1 MSDAIGFASF
11 VMRVRSA
18 GVNAASVLNAIE
30 RAERDRYLH
39 PDDRR
44 RAHAEEMLPLP
55 CGQATERLDDTVR
68 LVQTLDLDERHRVL
82 EIGTGSGF
90 LTDLLAQVAK
100 RVVTLERYR
109 TLLNDAKE
117 RHAERE
123 LRNIT
128 YHQRDAN
135 EPGDL
140 GGSFDRIVS
149 TIAFEMPPKA
159 YVELLIAEG
168 IMVAP
173 IGPPEGP
180 QIVTKLTRIGS
191 RFEREALFEGWFPA
205 AEKGVA
211 HAL

>member
-18 GVNAASVLNAIE
+18 GVDAASVLNAIE
-30 RAERDRYLH
+30 RAGRDRYLD

-44 RAHAEEMLPLP
+44 RAHADETLPLP
-55 CGQATERLDDTVR
+55 CGQAIERLDDTVR
-68 LVQTLDLDERHRVL
+68 MVLALNLDERHRAL

-90 LTDLLAQVAK
+90 LTDLLAQSAK
-100 RVVTLERYR
+100 RVVTLDRYR
-109 TLLNDAKE
+109 TLLTEAKE

-149 TIAFEMPPKA
+149 TVAFEAPPKP
-159 YVELLIAEG
+159 YVDLLVAEG
-168 IMVAP
+168 VMVAP
-173 IGPPEGP
+173 IGPSEGP

-191 RFEREALFEGWFPA
+191 RFEREPLFEGWFPA
-205 AEKGVA
+205 AEQGVA